1 MALFSTRAKP
11 ASQSASQAQSSSVLS
26 NEEFKRRAK
35 NRLIG
40 SFVLVVLAVI
50 GFTWL
55 LDSQPRPAVND
66 VPVVIPSRENSPAW
80 PEPVASGSAAASSV
94 ALASNTSVTASAAN
108 TASMP
113 SSIAT
118 NANKTSSAPNL
129 NSMANLPA
137 SSSATSNLASQ
148 NPKPSASNAVLASSK
163 PNASNTASKPATAN
177 KPASASKFAEAA
189 TVALNAKEKEKQ
201 QEQEQARKK
210 EELFTSAAK
219 LPAKDKEKANADVVA
234 NGQFVIQVG
243 AYADANK
250 AKEIKAK
257 LEGVGLTAFTQNVKS
272 GGVSLIRVRVG
283 PYASKVAAEQ
293 HVGKIKALNLSAI
306 VTSK

>member
-11 ASQSASQAQSSSVLS
+11 ASQTASQAQSSSVLS

-55 LDSQPRPAVND
+55 LDSQPRPAIND
-66 VPVVIPSRENSPAW
+66 VPVVIPSRENAPAW
-80 PEPVASGSAAASSV
+80 SEPVASASLAASSAMLANNSSV
-94 ALASNTSVTASAAN
+94 AASASK
-108 TASMP
+108 TTSLP
-113 SSIAT
+113 SSIAA

-129 NSMANLPA
+129 NSMANLPT
-137 SSSATSNLASQ
+137 SSAVS
-148 NPKPSASNAVLASSK
+148 ASSK
-163 PNASNTASKPATAN
+163 PIASNTASKPAIAS

-189 TVALNAKEKEKQ
+189 TLALNAKEKEKEKQ
-201 QEQEQARKK
+201 LAQEQARKK

-219 LPAKDKEKANADVVA
+219 LPSKANADVVA
-234 NGQFVIQVG
+234 NGQYVIQVG
-243 AYADANK
+243 AYADATK

-283 PYASKVAAEQ
+283 PYASKAAAEQ
-293 HVGKIKALNLSAI
+293 NVGKVKALNLSAI
-306 VTSK
+306 VTNK

>member
-11 ASQSASQAQSSSVLS
+11 ASQSASQAQSSTVLS

-40 SFVLVVLAVI
+40 SFVLVVLAVV

-55 LDSQPRPAVND
+55 LDSQPRPAIND

-80 PEPVASGSAAASSV
+80 PDSVATGSVATASV
-94 ALASNTSVTASAAN
+94 ALASNSSITASVAN
-108 TASMP
+108 TASLP
-113 SSIAT
+113 SSVAA
-118 NANKTSSAPNL
+118 NANKVSSAPNL

-137 SSSATSNLASQ
+137 SSSTANQLASQ
-148 NPKPSASNAVLASSK
+148 NAKPLAS
-163 PNASNTASKPATAN
+163 NASNTASKPVAAT
-177 KPASASKFAEAA
+177 KPASASKPASSSKFAEAA

-201 QEQEQARKK
+201 QEQELARKK

-219 LPAKDKEKANADVVA
+219 LPNKDKTNSDVVS

-250 AKEIKAK
+250 AKEIKSK
-257 LEGVGLTAFTQNVKS
+257 LEGVGLTAFTQNVKN
-272 GGVSLIRVRVG
+272 GGVNLIRVRVG
-283 PYASKVAAEQ
+283 PYASKAAAEQ
-293 HVGKIKALNLSAI
+293 HVGKIKALSLSAI

>member
-11 ASQSASQAQSSSVLS
+11 ASQSASQAQSSTVLS

-40 SFVLVVLAVI
+40 SFVLVVFGVV

-55 LDSQPRPAVND
+55 LDSQPRPAIND
-66 VPVVIPSRENSPAW
+66 VPVVIPSRENAQAW
-80 PEPVASGSAAASSV
+80 PDSVASASLAASSAV
-94 ALASNTSVTASAAN
+94 LASNSSVTSSAAN
-108 TASMP
+108 TASLP
-113 SSIAT
+113 SNIAA
-118 NANKTSSAPNL
+118 NAIKTSSAPNL

-137 SSSATSNLASQ
+137 SSSAPSNFASQ
-148 NPKPSASNAVLASSK
+148 NTKSSASSAVIAS
-163 PNASNTASKPATAN
+163 SKPATAS

-189 TVALNAKEKEKQ
+189 TLALNAKEKEKQ
-201 QEQEQARKK
+201 LEQEQARKK
-210 EELFTSAAK
+210 EELFTNAAK
-219 LPAKDKEKANADVVA
+219 LPSKDKANANADVVA

-243 AYADANK
+243 AYADATK

-257 LEGVGLTAFTQNVKS
+257 LEGIGLAAFTQNVKS

-283 PYASKVAAEQ
+283 PYASKAAAEQ
-293 HVGKIKALNLSAI
+293 NVGKVKALNLSAI
-306 VTSK
+306 VTNK